1 MCLAQGQGKLPALL
15 IARLKSLHLIG
26 PVIHEG
32 IIQRGSLSKTQI
44 GSFDYQKTTGAS
56 QQMSYQKSFPFVPRM
71 KLHVALAPAQN
82 YPQSQGRGAETTI
95 TARLEAAL
103 SLKMGTTSLCH
114 VDLPFVS

>member
-1 MCLAQGQGKLPALL
+1 MCLARGQGKLPALL

-56 QQMSYQKSFPFVPRM
+56 EQMSYQKSFPFVPGM
-71 KLHVALAPAQN
+71 KLHVAFGCSELSESWEEEKPWLL
-82 YPQSQGRGAETTI
+82 RG
-95 TARLEAAL
+95 
-103 SLKMGTTSLCH
+103 
-114 VDLPFVS
+114 

>member
-1 MCLAQGQGKLPALL
+1 MCLARGQGKLPALL

-56 QQMSYQKSFPFVPRM
+56 
-71 KLHVALAPAQN
+71 
-82 YPQSQGRGAETTI
+82 
-95 TARLEAAL
+95 
-103 SLKMGTTSLCH
+103 
-114 VDLPFVS
+114 